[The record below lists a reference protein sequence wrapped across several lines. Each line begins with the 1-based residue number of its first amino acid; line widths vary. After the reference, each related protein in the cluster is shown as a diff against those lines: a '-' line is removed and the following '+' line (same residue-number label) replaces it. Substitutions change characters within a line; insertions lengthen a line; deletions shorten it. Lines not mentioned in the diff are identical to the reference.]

1 MGEQHADPVLGAKVL
16 HLRVRQDTAPER
28 YQALLDLL
36 ASEISPVVQALPPTA
51 VLIDVA
57 GALRFHRRTPAELAS
72 LIRLRAMAWFDT
84 EVHIGVAPN
93 WALAAT
99 ASARPGPS
107 GTRVV
112 ADDPLAIADFLWPLP
127 VEDLHGI
134 GRQQATTLRNYGICT
149 VGALA
154 GLSEAT
160 AQRIL
165 GGQPGRLL
173 RDRAWGLDPRAVT
186 PTALPRSTSERRDF
200 DRDELD
206 PEVVRTAILDAAYVV
221 ACRLRER
228 GQAATGLELHLRFAD
243 EAQLTRSRRLPTPS
257 AHTED
262 LRDAGFALFARLG
275 LQRAR
280 VRGVSVRATEL
291 VDADRVAEQITFD
304 RQTENERRA
313 ESAVDKANRRFGAG
327 TVRPARLA
335 GPRRA
340 A

>member
-1 MGEQHADPVLGAKVL
+1 MAERHADPALGARVL
-16 HLRVRQDTAPER
+16 HLRVRPGTPPESN
-28 YQALLDLL
+28 QALLDLL
-36 ASEISPVVQALPPTA
+36 FSEISPVVQALPPGA
-51 VLIDVA
+51 ALIDVA

-72 LIRLRAMAWFDT
+72 LIRLRAMAWCDAD
-84 EVHIGVAPN
+84 VHIGAAPN

-99 ASARPGPS
+99 ASARPGP
-107 GTRVV
+107 GGIRVV
-112 ADDPLAIADFLWPLP
+112 TDDPLAIADFLWPLP

-134 GRQQATTLRNYGICT
+134 GRQQATTLRSYGICT
-149 VGALA
+149 IGALA
-154 GLSEAT
+154 GLPEAT

-165 GGQPGRLL
+165 GGGPGRLL
-173 RDRAWGLDPRAVT
+173 RDRAWGLDPRRVT

-200 DRDELD
+200 DCDVLD
-206 PEVVRTAILDAAYVV
+206 PDAVRTAILDAAYMV

-228 GQAATGLELHLRFAD
+228 NQAATGLELQLRFAD
-243 EAQLTRSRRLPTPS
+243 HSQLTRSRRLPAPS

-262 LRDAGFALFARLG
+262 LRDVGYDLFARLG

-280 VRGVSVRATEL
+280 IRGVSVRATEL
-291 VDADRVAEQITFD
+291 VDADKVAEQLTFD
-304 RQTENERRA
+304 RRTQNSRRA
-313 ESAVDKANRRFGAG
+313 ESAVDQANRRFGAG

>member
-1 MGEQHADPVLGAKVL
+1 MGERHTDPVLGARVL
-16 HLRVRQDTAPER
+16 HVRVRPGTPPER

-36 ASEISPVVQALPPTA
+36 ASEISPVVQALPPAA
-51 VLIDVA
+51 VLVDVA

-72 LIRLRAMAWFDT
+72 LIRLRAVAWLDT
-84 EVHIGVAPN
+84 DVHIGVAPN

-99 ASARPGPS
+99 ASTRPGPN

-127 VEDLHGI
+127 VENLHGI
-134 GRQQATTLRNYGICT
+134 GRQQAATLRSYGIST

-154 GLSEAT
+154 GLPEAT
-160 AQRIL
+160 ARRVL

-206 PEVVRTAILDAAYVV
+206 PDVVRTAILDAAYVV

-228 GQAATGLELHLRFAD
+228 GQAATGLELQLRFAGGS
-243 EAQLTRSRRLPTPS
+243 QLTRSRRLTTLS

-262 LRDAGFALFARLG
+262 LRDAGFELFSRLG

-280 VRGVSVRATEL
+280 IRGVSVRATEL

-304 RQTENERRA
+304 RQRENGRRA
-313 ESAVDKANRRFGAG
+313 ESAVDKAN
-327 TVRPARLA
+327 
-335 GPRRA
+335 
-340 A
+340 

>member
-1 MGEQHADPVLGAKVL
+1 MGEEHTDPVLGARVL
-16 HLRVRQDTAPER
+16 HVRVRPGTPPEP

-36 ASEISPVVQALPPTA
+36 ASEISPVVQALPPAA
-51 VLIDVA
+51 VLVDVA

-84 EVHIGVAPN
+84 DVHIGVAPN

-99 ASARPGPS
+99 ASTKPGPH

-134 GRQQATTLRNYGICT
+134 GRQQATTLRSYGISS

-154 GLSEAT
+154 GLPEAT
-160 AQRIL
+160 VQRIL
-165 GGQPGRLL
+165 GGQLGRLL

-206 PEVVRTAILDAAYVV
+206 PDVVRTAILDAAYVV

-228 GQAATGLELHLRFAD
+228 GQAATGLELQMRFAS
-243 EAQLTRSRRLPTPS
+243 ESQLTRSRRLTTPS

-262 LRDAGFALFARLG
+262 LRDAGFDLFSRLG

-280 VRGVSVRATEL
+280 IRGVSVRATEL

-304 RQTENERRA
+304 RRTENGRRA

>member
-1 MGEQHADPVLGAKVL
+1 VGEQHADPVLGARVL
-16 HLRVRQDTAPER
+16 HLRVRPGTPPER

-36 ASEISPVVQALPPTA
+36 VSEISPVVQALPPAA
-51 VLIDVA
+51 VLVDVA

-72 LIRLRAMAWFDT
+72 LIRLRAVAWFDT
-84 EVHIGVAPN
+84 DVHIGVAPN

-99 ASARPGPS
+99 ASTRPGPN

-112 ADDPLAIADFLWPLP
+112 VDDPLAIADFLWPLP

-134 GRQQATTLRNYGICT
+134 GRQQAATLRGFGIYT

-154 GLSEAT
+154 GLPEAT

-165 GGQPGRLL
+165 GGQLGRLL
-173 RDRAWGLDPRAVT
+173 RDRAWGLDP

-206 PEVVRTAILDAAYVV
+206 PDVVRTAILDAAYVV

-228 GQAATGLELHLRFAD
+228 GQAATGLELQLRFAG
-243 EAQLTRSRRLPTPS
+243 ESQLTRSRRLTTPS

-262 LRDAGFALFARLG
+262 LRDAGFELFARLG

-280 VRGVSVRATEL
+280 IRGVSVRATEL

-304 RQTENERRA
+304 RRTENGRRA

>member
-1 MGEQHADPVLGAKVL
+1 MVDQCPDPALGATVL
-16 HLRVRQDTAPER
+16 HLRVRPGTPSEH
-28 YQALLDLL
+28 YQAVLDLL
-36 ASEISPVVQALPPTA
+36 VSDISPVVQALPPA
-51 VLIDVA
+51 AALVDVA
-57 GALRFHRRTPAELAS
+57 GALRYHRRTPAEIAL
-72 LIRLRAMAWFDT
+72 LIRLRAVAWFDT
-84 EVHIGVAPN
+84 DVHIGVAPN

-99 ASARPGPS
+99 ASTRPGPG

-112 ADDPLAIADFLWPLP
+112 AADAMAIADFLWPLP

-134 GRQQATTLRNYGICT
+134 GWRQATTLRSFGIAT
-149 VGALA
+149 IGGLA
-154 GLSEAT
+154 GLPEAT

-165 GGQPGRLL
+165 GGKLGRLL
-173 RDRAWGLDPRAVT
+173 RDRSWGLDPRAVT

-200 DRDELD
+200 SHDELD
-206 PEVVRTAILDAAYVV
+206 PDVVRTAILDATYVI

-228 GQAATGLELHLRFAD
+228 GQAATGLELQLRFAD
-243 EAQLTRSRRLPTPS
+243 KSQLTRSRRLVTPS

-262 LRDAGFALFARLG
+262 LRDMGYELFTRLG

-280 VRGVSVRATEL
+280 IRGVSVRATEL

-304 RQTENERRA
+304 RRTENDRRT
-313 ESAVDKANRRFGAG
+313 EGAVDKANRRFGAG

>member
-1 MGEQHADPVLGAKVL
+1 MGEQHADPALRARVL
-16 HLRVRQDTAPER
+16 HLRVRPGAPPEH

-36 ASEISPVVQALPPTA
+36 VSDISPVVQALPPA
-51 VLIDVA
+51 AALVDVA
-57 GALRFHRRTPAELAS
+57 GALRFHQRTPVEIAS
-72 LIRLRAMAWFDT
+72 LIRMRAMAWFGTD
-84 EVHIGVAPN
+84 VHIGVAPN

-99 ASARPGPS
+99 ASTRPGHN
-107 GTRVV
+107 GIRVV
-112 ADDPLAIADFLWPLP
+112 ADDPLAVADFLWPLP
-127 VEDLHGI
+127 VENLHGI
-134 GRQQATTLRNYGICT
+134 GRQQATTLRRFGIDT

-154 GLSEAT
+154 KLPEAT

-173 RDRAWGLDPRAVT
+173 RDRAWGLDPRMVT

-200 DRDELD
+200 DHDELD
-206 PEVVRTAILDAAYVV
+206 PDIVRTAILDATYVI

-228 GQAATGLELHLRFAD
+228 GQAATGLELQLRFAG
-243 EAQLTRSRRLPTPS
+243 ESQLTRSRRLTTPS
-257 AHTED
+257 ARTED
-262 LRDAGFALFARLG
+262 LRDVGYDLFARLG

-280 VRGVSVRATEL
+280 IRSVNVRATEL
-291 VDADRVAEQITFD
+291 VDANRVAEQITFD
-304 RQTENERRA
+304 RRTENGRRA

>member
-1 MGEQHADPVLGAKVL
+1 MTEQHTDPALGARVL
-16 HLRVRQDTAPER
+16 HLRVRPGTPPES

-36 ASEISPVVQALPPTA
+36 VSEISPVVQALPPA
-51 VLIDVA
+51 AALVDVA
-57 GALRFHRRTPAELAS
+57 GALRFHRRTPAELAR
-72 LIRLRAMAWFDT
+72 LIRLRALAWFGTD
-84 EVHIGVAPN
+84 VHIGTAPN

-99 ASARPGPS
+99 ASSRPGPG
-107 GTRVV
+107 GTRIV

-134 GRQQATTLRNYGICT
+134 GRQQATTLRSYGICT
-149 VGALA
+149 IGALA
-154 GLSEAT
+154 ALPEAT

-165 GGQPGRLL
+165 GGGPGRLL
-173 RDRAWGLDPRAVT
+173 RDRAWGVDLRRVT
-186 PTALPRSTSERRDF
+186 ATALPRSTSERRDF

-206 PEVVRTAILDAAYVV
+206 PEVIRTAILDAAYVV

-228 GQAATGLELHLRFAD
+228 EQAATGLELTLRFAG
-243 EAQLTRSRRLPTPS
+243 ESQLTRSRRLAAPS

-262 LRDAGFALFARLG
+262 LRDAGFDLFARLG

-280 VRGVSVRATEL
+280 IRGVSVRATEL

-304 RQTENERRA
+304 RRTENERRA
-313 ESAVDKANRRFGAG
+313 ERAVDQANRRFGAG

-335 GPRRA
+335 GQRRA

>member
-1 MGEQHADPVLGAKVL
+1 
-16 HLRVRQDTAPER
+16 
-28 YQALLDLL
+28 
-36 ASEISPVVQALPPTA
+36 
-51 VLIDVA
+51 
-57 GALRFHRRTPAELAS
+57 
-72 LIRLRAMAWFDT
+72 MAWFDT
-84 EVHIGVAPN
+84 EVHIGAAPN

-99 ASARPGPS
+99 ASARPGPT
-107 GTRVV
+107 GLTVV
-112 ADDPLAIADFLWPLP
+112 ADHAAAIADFLWPLP

-134 GRQQATTLRNYGICT
+134 GRQQATTLRRYGIGT

-154 GLSEAT
+154 ALPETT

-165 GGQPGRLL
+165 GGQLGRLL
-173 RDRAWGLDPRAVT
+173 RDRSWGLDLRAVT
-186 PTALPRSTSERRDF
+186 PTALPRSTSERRHF
-200 DRDELD
+200 DLDELNPD
-206 PEVVRTAILDAAYVV
+206 VVRTAILDAAYVV

-228 GQAATGLELHLRFAD
+228 GQAATVLELQLRFAD
-243 EAQLTRSRRLPTPS
+243 GSQLSRSRRLEAPS

-262 LRDAGFALFARLG
+262 LRDAGYELFARLG

-280 VRGVSVRATEL
+280 TRGVSVRATEL
-291 VDADRVAEQITFD
+291 VDADRVTEQITFD
-304 RQTENERRA
+304 RRTENGRRA